1 MTRQRKKLLNA
12 IVYFA
17 QNTKVCHKL
26 KLMKL
31 LYYLDFWHFKETGK
45 SVTGLTYKAWEK
57 GPVPPNIYHEV
68 EPLKNPPDLQEYVF
82 VESLEFEN
90 KEGRYLHFQPK
101 KPFNEK
107 IFTRR
112 ELEILDRVAL
122 VFRDARAQDMT
133 DSTHLKNSPWS
144 KTLKEK
150 GDSAQIDYMLAL
162 DDDEKSLSPE
172 TVLER
177 MKLDSE
183 MRQIIED

>member
-1 MTRQRKKLLNA
+1 MTRQREKLLNA

-17 QNTKVCHKL
+17 QNTKFCHKL

-45 SVTGLTYKAWEK
+45 SVSGLSYKAWK
-57 GPVPPNIYHEV
+57 MGPVPPNIYHEV
-68 EPLKNPPDLQEYVF
+68 EPEKNPPDLQEYVF
-82 VESLEFEN
+82 VESQEFEN
-90 KEGRYLHFQPK
+90 KEGRCLNFKPK

-107 IFTRR
+107 IFTKR
-112 ELEILDRVAL
+112 ELEILRRVAL
-122 VFRDARAQDMT
+122 VFREARAKDMT
-133 DSTHLKNSPWS
+133 DSSHLKNSPWS

-150 GDSAQIDYMLAL
+150 GDSAPIDYMLAL
-162 DDDEKSLSPE
+162 DDDEKSLSPGA
-172 TVLER
+172 VLER